1 MEHPYGMP
9 KQTGA
14 GKKSP
19 MGGAT
24 ISTPANFL
32 SARESHF
39 FAPHASAD
47 VLWTMCAVCL
57 CALVPMCDPG
67 PWLV

>member
-1 MEHPYGMP
+1 VAALVLALALALKVASAARPAAARVLAYC
-9 KQTGA
+9 T

-32 SARESHF
+32 SRKE
-39 FAPHASAD
+39 
-47 VLWTMCAVCL
+47 
-57 CALVPMCDPG
+57 G
-67 PWLV
+67 E